1 MGHGPL
7 CPGRFGTSVDN
18 KELPYKRRD
27 LRTLGL
33 KAISSCMLIT
43 ALLRQII
50 TLNTNTYSR
59 CIFFHLMLLP
69 LLSILYPNYFQC
81 RHSPGT
87 ISLMSMTISL
97 SVMPL
102 HAAAALTSFFTT
114 IMPTT
119 NYASIFTVW
128 YHLSPQVAYTVRI
141 SWS

>member
-33 KAISSCMLIT
+33 KAISSCMLLT

-59 CIFFHLMLLP
+59 CIFFHLQILP
-69 LLSILYPNYFQC
+69 LLSILYHNYFTHTC
-81 RHSPGT
+81 LFHRLYFALANVCLHSQAQFKLCP
-87 ISLMSMTISL
+87 
-97 SVMPL
+97 
-102 HAAAALTSFFTT
+102 
-114 IMPTT
+114 
-119 NYASIFTVW
+119 
-128 YHLSPQVAYTVRI
+128 
-141 SWS
+141 